1 MLKKISMT
9 VLTLVF
15 MGVFLLIPSSS
26 LARSMPKGKLES
38 TREMRAVWVA
48 SVYNLDWPSKKGL
61 PADEQKQEFI

>member
-38 TREMRAVWVA
+38 TRDAC
-48 SVYNLDWPSKKGL
+48 SVGRIGL
-61 PADEQKQEFI
+61 